1 MGAWGAFFDAATAG
15 YVWPRRCPDQAE
27 SSRGKG
33 AEGMMDEFDLQLF
46 SDAGEEAGATGE
58 DSGAGGPVEKVALD
72 ENGEVRVFREEPAAK
87 GEDEGIRGDDGEQA
101 CYSPEEVRA
110 TDFDKLDPGRI
121 LRELLPWYKSMQA
134 GFTRKTQELAAEKR
148 AVREVLEQ
156 ARGGTQPAAAE
167 AAHKAYVRQVAEAAR
182 GQVERYFNEG
192 YDAFNPAHQTAM
204 SLAVQ
209 QIYADVARAA
219 GQQEALL
226 GLEAEL
232 KGQETNY
239 EAIYEYAKAK
249 VAELQHADYARL
261 QEAFASGDVRTLRTY
276 FEAARRGFYAERQ
289 GVRRGERSSSAAPRL
304 EGAGGGAAGGKEP
317 PNFAELGRLKNFDDK
332 LAWLRR
338 HNIKP

>member
-1 MGAWGAFFDAATAG
+1 
-15 YVWPRRCPDQAE
+15 
-27 SSRGKG
+27 
-33 AEGMMDEFDLQLF
+33 MMDEFDLQF
-46 SDAGEEAGATGE
+46 FNDAGEEAGATGE

-72 ENGEVRVFREEPAAK
+72 ENGEVRVFREEAEPAAE
-87 GEDEGIRGDDGEQA
+87 GEDEGIRGDSGEQA
-101 CYSPEEVRA
+101 CYSPGEVRA
-110 TDFDKLDPGRI
+110 TDFDKLDPERI
-121 LRELLPWYKSMQA
+121 PRELLPWYKSMQA

-156 ARGGTQPAAAE
+156 ARGGAQPAAAE
-167 AAHKAYVRQVAEAAR
+167 DAHKAYVRQVAEAAR

-204 SLAVQ
+204 ALAVQ

-239 EAIYEYAKAK
+239 EAIYEYAKAR
-249 VAELQHADYARL
+249 VAELPHADYARL

-276 FEAARRGFYAERQ
+276 FEAARRGYYAERQ
-289 GVRRGERSSSAAPRL
+289 GVRRGERSASAAPRL

-317 PNFAELGRLKNFDDK
+317 PNFAELGRLRNFDDK